1 VRLSAVIA
9 QNGTVVVAC
18 GVTKN
23 QFGPQHVALTLGQ
36 KAATAYLWV
45 AYILQLDAEQRYLA
59 VAKSDFTVSRT
70 ADRERVLFHYDYAR
84 EPSNEYPAAHVQV
97 AGESKDWATLT
108 EARGQ
113 TGKPLKD
120 FHFPVGGRRYRPIL
134 EDVIEFSST
143 ISALNSGVNDLRG
156 RGFLRSVISILDI
169 LSGAVPLMVDVRQTG
184 GSPRR

>member
-1 VRLSAVIA
+1 M
-9 QNGTVVVAC
+9 VVAC

-23 QFGPQHVALTLGQ
+23 QFVPQHVALTLGQ
-36 KAATAYLWV
+36 KAPTAYLWV
-45 AYILQLDAEQRYLA
+45 AYILQLDGEQRYLA
-59 VAKSDFTVSRT
+59 VAKSDFTVSLT

-134 EDVIEFSST
+134 EDVIEFLVLENLADARPDWRDVIQVT
-143 ISALNSGVNDLRG
+143 RDAWEEKQLRAAVRRNPDAALRQLREDG
-156 RGFLRSVISILDI
+156 MIE
-169 LSGAVPLMVDVRQTG
+169 
-184 GSPRR
+184 